1 MVAMLCAGSGETVT
15 KKEPSARVRAMN
27 LAISPERSAL
37 LHGMLG
43 PTPAPA
49 FIFFPC
55 ADSNFNCRGPQS

>member
-1 MVAMLCAGSGETVT
+1 MVAMLCTGSGETVK
-15 KKEPSARVRAMN
+15 KKELSARLRAMN

-49 FIFFPC
+49 FISPPR
-55 ADSNFNCRGPQS
+55 ADSNFNRRGPPS